1 MDKGVSGMESAHKP
15 SQGFYARIEMF
26 HSLRFRLLVTL
37 ILVVV
42 AAIGGMAFFN
52 TLATTRMFTRYE
64 EDRRTTRHQRLEWL
78 LAQHYV
84 QNENWSG
91 VQPVVERMG
100 QITGERVILT
110 DQEGQILADSAGE
123 LVGQTVDQDWDT
135 PAAQILYHG
144 TEVGVLYTDF
154 SGWDVDPEK
163 VFPDSAK
170 VRPPPPPGAEP
181 ESMAFLASVNRVL
194 LIVAVVAGLSAM
206 LLILGLSR
214 RILAPV
220 EALTAAVRRM
230 EAGDLSQR
238 VEITSRDE
246 IGDLARAFNAMADG
260 LARLEELRRNMVTD
274 VAHELR
280 TPLSNIR
287 GYLEALQD
295 GVVEPEKH
303 IIDSLHAEAMLLNR
317 LVDDLQELSLA
328 EAGHLKLKRQ
338 PVALADIVDK
348 AIEAVRP
355 RAEAEGITL
364 QVDLPEDLLVD
375 VDPQRMGQVLRN
387 LLENAL
393 THTTSGGEIAVAA
406 HDACPEPGRR
416 ACPEPGRR
424 DDQWVEVSVR
434 DTGSG
439 IAAEDLPYVFERFYR
454 ADKSRSRATGGAG
467 LGLAIAKQLVEA
479 HGGRIWVES
488 TEGEGSTFTF
498 ALPISINSQEM
509 IH

>member
-1 MDKGVSGMESAHKP
+1 
-15 SQGFYARIEMF
+15 MF
-26 HSLRFRLLVTL
+26 HTLRFRLLVVL

-42 AAIGGMAFFN
+42 AAVGGMAFFN

-64 EDRRTTRHQRLEWL
+64 EDRRMTRHQRFEGL
-78 LAQHYV
+78 LTQHYA
-84 QNENWSG
+84 QNESWSG

-100 QITGERVILT
+100 QITGERVILA
-110 DQEGQILADSAGE
+110 DEEGQIVADSEGK
-123 LVGQTVDQDWDT
+123 LVGQPLDQDWDT
-135 PAAQILYHG
+135 PATQIIHHG

-154 SGWDVDPEK
+154 TGWDVDPGQ
-163 VFPDSAK
+163 VFPDSAR
-170 VRPPPPPGAEP
+170 VRPPPPPGVEP
-181 ESMAFLASVNRVL
+181 ESRALLTSVNRTLL
-194 LIVAVVAGLSAM
+194 LIAVVAGLGAV

-238 VEITSRDE
+238 VDITSRDE
-246 IGDLARAFNAMADG
+246 IGELARAFNSMADG

-274 VAHELR
+274 IAHELR

-295 GVVEPEKH
+295 GVVEPERH
-303 IIDSLHAEAMLLNR
+303 IIDSLHEEAMLLNH
-317 LVDDLQELSLA
+317 LIDDLQELSLA
-328 EAGHLKLKRQ
+328 EAGQLRLERQ
-338 PVALADIVDK
+338 PVALADIVDR
-348 AIEAVRP
+348 AIGAVRL
-355 RAEAEGITL
+355 RAEAKGVTL
-364 QVDLPEDLLVD
+364 QVELPEDLLVD
-375 VDPQRMGQVLRN
+375 VDPQRIGQVLRN
-387 LLENAL
+387 LLDNAL
-393 THTTSGGEIAVAA
+393 AHTPPGGEIAIVG
-406 HDACPEPGRR
+406 HVEG
-416 ACPEPGRR
+416 
-424 DDQWVEVSVR
+424 QWVEVSVQ

-498 ALPISINSQEM
+498 ALPISINSQETR
-509 IH
+509 

>member
-1 MDKGVSGMESAHKP
+1 MPK
-15 SQGFYARIEMF
+15 QWRMF
-26 HSLRFRLLVTL
+26 HSLRFRLLVVL

-42 AAIGGMAFFN
+42 AAVGGMAFFN

-64 EDRRTTRHQRLEWL
+64 EDRRMMRHQRFEGL
-78 LAQHYV
+78 LSQHYA

-100 QITGERVILT
+100 QITGERVILA
-110 DQEGQILADSAGE
+110 DEEGQIIADSAGE
-123 LVGQTVDQDWDT
+123 LVGQPVDQDWDT
-135 PAAQILYHG
+135 PAAQIIHHG
-144 TEVGVLYTDF
+144 TEIGVLYTDF
-154 SGWDVDPEK
+154 PGWDVDPGK
-163 VFPDSAK
+163 VFPDSAR
-170 VRPPPPPGAEP
+170 VRPPPPPGVEP
-181 ESMAFLASVNRVL
+181 ESRAFLASVNRTL
-194 LIVAVVAGLSAM
+194 LLVAVVAGLGAV

-238 VEITSRDE
+238 VEVTSRDE
-246 IGDLARAFNAMADG
+246 ISELARAFNAMADG

-295 GVVEPEKH
+295 GVVEPEER
-303 IIDSLHAEAMLLNR
+303 IIDSLYEEAILLNH

-328 EAGHLKLKRQ
+328 EAGHLKLECQ
-338 PVALADIVDK
+338 PVALADVVDR
-348 AIEAVRP
+348 AVEAVRP
-355 RAEAEGITL
+355 RAEAEEIRL
-364 QVDLPEDLLVD
+364 QVDLPEDFLVD

-387 LLENAL
+387 LLDNGL
-393 THTTSGGEIAVAA
+393 THTPPGGEVGVAA
-406 HDACPEPGRR
+406 R
-416 ACPEPGRR
+416 AS
-424 DDQWVEVSVR
+424 DQWVEVSVQ

-439 IAAEDLPYVFERFYR
+439 IAGEDLPYVFERFYR

-488 TEGEGSTFTF
+488 TEGEGSTFTL
-498 ALPISINSQEM
+498 ALPISISSQEK
-509 IH
+509 IR

>member
-1 MDKGVSGMESAHKP
+1 MLK
-15 SQGFYARIEMF
+15 QWRMF
-26 HSLRFRLLVTL
+26 HSLRFRLLVVL
-37 ILVVV
+37 VLVVV
-42 AAIGGMAFFN
+42 AAVGGMAFFN

-64 EDRRTTRHQRLEWL
+64 EDRRMTHHQRLEGL
-78 LAQHYV
+78 LTQHYA

-100 QITGERVILT
+100 QITGERVILA
-110 DQEGQILADSAGE
+110 DEEGQIVADSAGE
-123 LVGQTVDQDWDT
+123 LVGQPVDQGWDT
-135 PAAQILYHG
+135 PAAQIIYHG
-144 TEVGVLYTDF
+144 TEVGILYTYF
-154 SGWDVDPEK
+154 PGWDVDPEQ
-163 VFPDSAK
+163 VFLDSTRD
-170 VRPPPPPGAEP
+170 RPPPPQGPEP
-181 ESMAFLASVNRVL
+181 ESMVFLASVNRVL
-194 LIVAVVAGLSAM
+194 LIVAVVAGLGAM

-238 VEITSRDE
+238 VDITSRDE
-246 IGDLARAFNAMADG
+246 IGELARAFNAMADG

-295 GVVEPEKH
+295 GVVEPERR
-303 IIDSLHAEAMLLNR
+303 IIDSLHEEAMLLNH

-328 EAGHLKLKRQ
+328 EAGQLRLERQ
-338 PVALADIVDK
+338 PVALADIVDRAVK
-348 AIEAVRP
+348 AIRL
-355 RAEAEGITL
+355 RAGAERITL

-375 VDPQRMGQVLRN
+375 VDPQRIGQVLRN

-393 THTTSGGEIAVAA
+393 THTPPGGEIAVAA

-416 ACPEPGRR
+416 
-424 DDQWVEVSVR
+424 DDQWIEVGVR

-439 IAAEDLPYVFERFYR
+439 IAAGDLPYVFERFYR

-467 LGLAIAKQLVEA
+467 LGLAIARQLVEA

-488 TEGEGSTFTF
+488 TEGEGCTFTLT
-498 ALPISINSQEM
+498 LPLTVET
-509 IH
+509 

>member
-1 MDKGVSGMESAHKP
+1 MPKQWRV
-15 SQGFYARIEMF
+15 F
-26 HSLRFRLLVTL
+26 HTLRFRLLVVL

-64 EDRRTTRHQRLEWL
+64 EDRRTTRHQRFEGL
-78 LAQHYV
+78 LTQHYA

-91 VQPVVERMG
+91 VQSVVERMG
-100 QITGERVILT
+100 QIAGERVILA
-110 DQEGQILADSAGE
+110 DEEGQIVADSAGE
-123 LVGQTVDQDWDT
+123 LVGQPVGGDWDT

-154 SGWDVDPEK
+154 RGWDVDPGK
-163 VFPDSAK
+163 VSPDSAR
-170 VRPPPPPGAEP
+170 VRPPPPLGVEP
-181 ESMAFLASVNRVL
+181 ESVVFLASVNRVL
-194 LIVAVVAGLSAM
+194 LIVAVVAGLSAV

-238 VEITSRDE
+238 VEVTSPDE
-246 IGDLARAFNAMADG
+246 IGELAQAFNSMADG
-260 LARLEELRRNMVTD
+260 LARLEELRRNTVTD

-295 GVVEPEKH
+295 GVIEPERG
-303 IIDSLHAEAMLLNR
+303 IIDSLHGEAMLLNH
-317 LVDDLQELSLA
+317 LVDDLQDLSLA
-328 EAGHLKLKRQ
+328 EAGHLKLERQ
-338 PVALADIVDK
+338 PVALADIVDR
-348 AIEAVRP
+348 AVEAVRP
-355 RAEAEGITL
+355 RVEAERVTV

-393 THTTSGGEIAVAA
+393 THTPPGGEIAIVG
-406 HDACPEPGRR
+406 HVEG
-416 ACPEPGRR
+416 
-424 DDQWVEVSVR
+424 QWVEVSVR

-467 LGLAIAKQLVEA
+467 LGLAIARQLVEA

-488 TEGEGSTFTF
+488 TEREGSTFTF
-498 ALPISINSQEM
+498 ALPTSINSQEV